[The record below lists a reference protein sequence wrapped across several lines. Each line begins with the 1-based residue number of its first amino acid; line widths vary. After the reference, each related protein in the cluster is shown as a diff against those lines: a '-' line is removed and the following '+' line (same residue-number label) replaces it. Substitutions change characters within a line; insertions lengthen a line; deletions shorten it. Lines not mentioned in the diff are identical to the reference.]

1 MGSSE
6 YEAEIK
12 QLESQI
18 IAGIS
23 DPAGLERL
31 YRSNPAEFSRAF
43 EAVYPQISTQVSAQ
57 IWRERLAVSTTSWG
71 SMSDWVIVGVF
82 AMLAG
87 FLMQLPDIFS
97 ISHDRYFPRN
107 MSFIVMPGIGAY
119 FAYRQG
125 MSLRQLL
132 APLAILAAS
141 IFFINFL
148 PEKSTTLLLTCLHIP
163 ILIWLSVG
171 YIFAGS
177 DPAKRMDFLRYHGD
191 LVVMTTVIG
200 LAGGLFTA
208 LTINLFNLIQLKIE
222 DFYFRYLVL
231 SILPSVPLF
240 ATFLVRQ
247 NASLVSKISPV
258 IARIFTPL
266 VTLTLAIFLVAIIY
280 SGKDPYND
288 REFLLLFNGVLIG
301 VMALILFSLGEATK
315 QNASRVH
322 QYFLFALA
330 VLAIIDNGIAL
341 SAIGFRLVEFGI
353 TPNRLAVLGS
363 NALVMVHLM
372 ITTQKLWSFL
382 KGNERIEAV
391 EKSLTSYLPFY
402 AVWAAIVSFVFP
414 LLF

>member
-1 MGSSE
+1 M
-6 YEAEIK
+6 EALIITNISNPAA
-12 QLESQI
+12 LEQ
-18 IAGIS
+18 
-23 DPAGLERL
+23 L
-31 YRSNPAEFSRAF
+31 YRSNPAAFARAF
-43 EAVYPQISTQVSAQ
+43 EAVYPQISSQVSAH
-57 IWRERLAVSTTSWG
+57 IWRERLVVSTTSWG
-71 SMSDWVIVGVF
+71 SMSDWLVVGIF
-82 AMLAG
+82 ALLAG

-97 ISHDRYFPRN
+97 ISHDYYFPRN

-119 FAYRQG
+119 FAYKQG

-141 IFFINFL
+141 ILFINLL

-163 ILIWLSVG
+163 ILIWLVVG
-171 YIFAGS
+171 YIFAKS
-177 DPAKRMDFLRYHGD
+177 DPGKRMDFLRYHGD

-341 SAIGFRLVEFGI
+341 SAIGFRLMEYGI

-363 NALVMVHLM
+363 NALVMVHMM

>member
-1 MGSSE
+1 M
-6 YEAEIK
+6 EALIITNISNPAA
-12 QLESQI
+12 LEQ
-18 IAGIS
+18 
-23 DPAGLERL
+23 L
-31 YRSNPAEFSRAF
+31 YRSNPAAFARAF
-43 EAVYPQISTQVSAQ
+43 EAVYPQISTQVSAH
-57 IWRERLAVSTTSWG
+57 IWRERLVVSTTSWG
-71 SMSDWVIVGVF
+71 SMSDWVVVGIF
-82 AMLAG
+82 ALLAG

-97 ISHDRYFPRN
+97 ISHDYYFPRN

-119 FAYRQG
+119 FAYKQG

-141 IFFINFL
+141 ILFINLL

-163 ILIWLSVG
+163 ILIWLVVG
-171 YIFAGS
+171 YIFAKS
-177 DPAKRMDFLRYHGD
+177 DPGKRMDFLRYHGD

-266 VTLTLAIFLVAIIY
+266 VTITLAIFLVAIIY

-341 SAIGFRLVEFGI
+341 SAIGFRLMEYGI

-363 NALVMVHLM
+363 NALVMVHMM

>member
-1 MGSSE
+1 M
-6 YEAEIK
+6 EALIITNISNPAA
-12 QLESQI
+12 LEQ
-18 IAGIS
+18 
-23 DPAGLERL
+23 L
-31 YRSNPAEFSRAF
+31 YRSNPAAFARAF
-43 EAVYPQISTQVSAQ
+43 ESVYPQISSQVSAH
-57 IWRERLAVSTTSWG
+57 IWRERLVVSTTSWG
-71 SMSDWVIVGVF
+71 SMSDWVVVGIF
-82 AMLAG
+82 ALLAG

-97 ISHDRYFPRN
+97 ISHDYYFPRN

-119 FAYRQG
+119 FAYKQG

-141 IFFINFL
+141 ILFINLL

-177 DPAKRMDFLRYHGD
+177 DPGKRMDFLRYHGD
-191 LVVMTTVIG
+191 LVVMTTGIG

-247 NASLVSKISPV
+247 NASLVSKISPM

-266 VTLTLAIFLVAIIY
+266 VTITLAIFLVAIIY

-341 SAIGFRLVEFGI
+341 SAIGFRLMEYGI

-363 NALVMVHLM
+363 NALVMVHMM

>member
-1 MGSSE
+1 M
-6 YEAEIK
+6 EALIITNISNPAA
-12 QLESQI
+12 LEQ
-18 IAGIS
+18 
-23 DPAGLERL
+23 L
-31 YRSNPAEFSRAF
+31 YRSNPAAFARAF

-71 SMSDWVIVGVF
+71 SMSDWIVVGIF
-82 AMLAG
+82 ALLAG

-97 ISHDRYFPRN
+97 ISHDYYFPRN

-119 FAYRQG
+119 FAYKQG

-141 IFFINFL
+141 IVFINFL

-163 ILIWLSVG
+163 ILIWLVLG

-177 DPAKRMDFLRYHGD
+177 DPGKRMDFLRYHGD

-266 VTLTLAIFLVAIIY
+266 VTITLAIFLVAIIY

-341 SAIGFRLVEFGI
+341 SAIGFRLVEFGV

>member
-1 MGSSE
+1 M
-6 YEAEIK
+6 EA
-12 QLESQI
+12 LI
-18 IAGIS
+18 IANIS
-23 DPAGLERL
+23 NPAALEQL
-31 YRSNPAEFSRAF
+31 YRSNPAAFARAF
-43 EAVYPQISTQVSAQ
+43 EAVYPQISSQVSAH
-57 IWRERLAVSTTSWG
+57 IWRERLVVSTTSWG
-71 SMSDWVIVGVF
+71 SMSDWLVVGIF
-82 AMLAG
+82 ALLAG

-97 ISHDRYFPRN
+97 ISHDYYFPRN

-119 FAYRQG
+119 FAYKQG

-141 IFFINFL
+141 ILFINLL

-171 YIFAGS
+171 FIFAGS
-177 DPAKRMDFLRYHGD
+177 DPGKRMDFLRYHGD

-266 VTLTLAIFLVAIIY
+266 VTITLAIFLVAIIY

-341 SAIGFRLVEFGI
+341 SAIGFRLMEYGI

-363 NALVMVHLM
+363 NALVMVHMM

>member
-1 MGSSE
+1 M
-6 YEAEIK
+6 EALIITNISNPAA
-12 QLESQI
+12 LEQ
-18 IAGIS
+18 
-23 DPAGLERL
+23 L
-31 YRSNPAEFSRAF
+31 YRSNPAAFARAF
-43 EAVYPQISTQVSAQ
+43 EAVYPQISSQVSAH
-57 IWRERLAVSTTSWG
+57 IWRERLVVSTTSWG
-71 SMSDWVIVGVF
+71 SMSDWVVVGIF
-82 AMLAG
+82 ALLAG

-97 ISHDRYFPRN
+97 ISHDYYFPRN

-119 FAYRQG
+119 FAYKQG

-141 IFFINFL
+141 ILFINLL

-163 ILIWLSVG
+163 ILIWLVVG
-171 YIFAGS
+171 YIFAKS
-177 DPAKRMDFLRYHGD
+177 DPGKRMDFLRYHGD

-266 VTLTLAIFLVAIIY
+266 VTITLAIFLVAIIY

-341 SAIGFRLVEFGI
+341 SAIGFRLMEYGI

-363 NALVMVHLM
+363 NALVMVHMM

>member
-1 MGSSE
+1 M
-6 YEAEIK
+6 EA
-12 QLESQI
+12 LI
-18 IAGIS
+18 IANIS
-23 DPAGLERL
+23 NPAALEQL
-31 YRSNPAEFSRAF
+31 YRSNPAAFARAF
-43 EAVYPQISTQVSAQ
+43 EAVYPQISSQVSAH
-57 IWRERLAVSTTSWG
+57 IWRERLIVSTTSWG
-71 SMSDWVIVGVF
+71 SMSDWVVVGIF
-82 AMLAG
+82 ALLAG

-97 ISHDRYFPRN
+97 ISHDYYFPRN

-119 FAYRQG
+119 FAYKQG

-141 IFFINFL
+141 ILFINLL

-163 ILIWLSVG
+163 ILIWLVVG

-177 DPAKRMDFLRYHGD
+177 DPGKRMDFLRYHGD

-341 SAIGFRLVEFGI
+341 SAIGFRLVEFGV

>member
-1 MGSSE
+1 M
-6 YEAEIK
+6 EA
-12 QLESQI
+12 LI
-18 IAGIS
+18 IANIS
-23 DPAGLERL
+23 NPAALEQL
-31 YRSNPAEFSRAF
+31 YRSNPAAFTRAF
-43 EAVYPQISTQVSAQ
+43 EAVYPQISSQVSAH
-57 IWRERLAVSTTSWG
+57 IWRERLVVSTTSWG
-71 SMSDWVIVGVF
+71 SMSDWLVVGIF
-82 AMLAG
+82 ALLAG

-97 ISHDRYFPRN
+97 ISHDYYFPRN

-119 FAYRQG
+119 FAYKQG

-141 IFFINFL
+141 ILFINLL

-163 ILIWLSVG
+163 ILIWLVVG
-171 YIFAGS
+171 YIFAKS
-177 DPAKRMDFLRYHGD
+177 DPGKRMDFLRYHGD

-266 VTLTLAIFLVAIIY
+266 VTITLAIFLVAIIY

-341 SAIGFRLVEFGI
+341 SAIGFRLMEYGI

-363 NALVMVHLM
+363 NALVMVHMM

>member
-1 MGSSE
+1 M
-6 YEAEIK
+6 EA
-12 QLESQI
+12 LI
-18 IAGIS
+18 IANIS
-23 DPAGLERL
+23 NPAALEQL
-31 YRSNPAEFSRAF
+31 YRSNPAAFARAF
-43 EAVYPQISTQVSAQ
+43 EAVYPQISSQVSAH
-57 IWRERLAVSTTSWG
+57 IWRERLVVSTTSWG
-71 SMSDWVIVGVF
+71 SMSDWVVVGIF
-82 AMLAG
+82 ALLAG

-97 ISHDRYFPRN
+97 ISHDYYFPRN

-119 FAYRQG
+119 FAYKQG

-141 IFFINFL
+141 ILFINLL

-163 ILIWLSVG
+163 ILIWLVVG

-177 DPAKRMDFLRYHGD
+177 DPGKRMDFLRYHGD

-288 REFLLLFNGVLIG
+288 REFLLIFNGVLIG

-341 SAIGFRLVEFGI
+341 SAIGFRLVEFGV

-363 NALVMVHLM
+363 NALVMAHLM

-402 AVWAAIVSFVFP
+402 AVWAAIVSVVFP

>member
-1 MGSSE
+1 M
-6 YEAEIK
+6 EALIITNISNPAA
-12 QLESQI
+12 LEQ
-18 IAGIS
+18 
-23 DPAGLERL
+23 L
-31 YRSNPAEFSRAF
+31 YRSNPAAFARAF
-43 EAVYPQISTQVSAQ
+43 EAVYPHISTQVSAH
-57 IWRERLAVSTTSWG
+57 IWRERLVVSTTSWG
-71 SMSDWVIVGVF
+71 SMSDWVVVGIF
-82 AMLAG
+82 ALLAG

-97 ISHDRYFPRN
+97 ISHDYYFPRN

-119 FAYRQG
+119 FAYKQG

-141 IFFINFL
+141 ILFINLL

-163 ILIWLSVG
+163 ILIWLVVG

-341 SAIGFRLVEFGI
+341 SAIGFRLVEFGV

>member
-1 MGSSE
+1 ME
-6 YEAEIK
+6 N
-12 QLESQI
+12 QI
-18 IAGIS
+18 ITDIAN
-23 DPAGLERL
+23 PAGLEQL

-43 EAVYPQISTQVSAQ
+43 EAVYPQIATQVSAQ
-57 IWRERLAVSTTSWG
+57 IWHERLAVSTTSWG
-71 SMSDWVIVGVF
+71 SMSDWIVVGIF
-82 AMLAG
+82 ALLAG

-97 ISHDRYFPRN
+97 ISHDYYFSRN

-119 FAYRQG
+119 FAYKQG
-125 MSLRQLL
+125 LSMRTLA
-132 APLAILAAS
+132 APLAILAVS
-141 IFFINFL
+141 IVFINAL

-163 ILIWLSVG
+163 ILIWLMVG

-266 VTLTLAIFLVAIIY
+266 VTLTLAIFLV
-280 SGKDPYND
+280 
-288 REFLLLFNGVLIG
+288 FNGVLIG
-301 VMALILFSLGEATK
+301 VMALILFSLGEATR
-315 QNASRVH
+315 QNASRLH
-322 QYFLFALA
+322 QYFLLALA
-330 VLAIIDNGIAL
+330 VLAIVDNGIAL
-341 SAIGFRLVEFGI
+341 SAIGFRLVEYGV

-414 LLF
+414 VLF